1 LTRFLPIALVLGL
14 LGGGLGAALDALPAA
29 ATTAVSGVAFFGSS
43 YTAGATPTTW
53 TVEFTTSPTGTGPL
67 VGGDV
72 IYVTF
77 APGFVIPAFPTVL
90 VAGFNG
96 CATSSAAAS
105 TSGGTVTIVVPAGCT
120 LAVNGGAEVQI
131 SGITNPVAGS
141 YTNTSFYVSTTVDT
155 SITSP
160 PTNVVINGVST
171 PVTTDT
177 LTGVTFS
184 GSSMSAGATATTW
197 TVGFTTSSTGELLP
211 GDQIEVVFP
220 AGFVIPSNPAVTLG
234 AGFFDCTASP
244 QATAIASGT
253 TVLITLGP
261 GCELGDSTAASLS
274 IAGITNPAAGSYLN
288 TSFEVSTSVDFPA
301 SPAANVVITA
311 ATTTTVIS
319 TCSGSTGNAAFLCL
333 VYEDLLGRAA
343 DVGGLAAWEGQLA
356 LGASRQQVAYDI
368 ATSPEHLSDLV
379 QGDYEYFLGR
389 AADAGGLATWVGLLE
404 SGWSPQAVLEG
415 LLSSPE
421 YYADAGGTPSGFVTD
436 LYSDLL
442 GRTAD
447 AGGLASWVGHLNS
460 GVSRGAVVAG
470 FLYSSEY
477 ETKFVQDLYFFLLNR
492 GADPQGL
499 ATWVSELASGVSE
512 EWVISGIVGSPEFYV
527 LSQ

>member
-1 LTRFLPIALVLGL
+1 
-14 LGGGLGAALDALPAA
+14 
-29 ATTAVSGVAFFGSS
+29 
-43 YTAGATPTTW
+43 
-53 TVEFTTSPTGTGPL
+53 
-67 VGGDV
+67 
-72 IYVTF
+72 
-77 APGFVIPAFPTVL
+77 
-90 VAGFNG
+90 
-96 CATSSAAAS
+96 
-105 TSGGTVTIVVPAGCT
+105 
-120 LAVNGGAEVQI
+120 
-131 SGITNPVAGS
+131 
-141 YTNTSFYVSTTVDT
+141 
-155 SITSP
+155 
-160 PTNVVINGVST
+160 
-171 PVTTDT
+171 
-177 LTGVTFS
+177 
-184 GSSMSAGATATTW
+184 
-197 TVGFTTSSTGELLP
+197 
-211 GDQIEVVFP
+211 
-220 AGFVIPSNPAVTLG
+220 
-234 AGFFDCTASP
+234 
-244 QATAIASGT
+244 
-253 TVLITLGP
+253 
-261 GCELGDSTAASLS
+261 
-274 IAGITNPAAGSYLN
+274 
-288 TSFEVSTSVDFPA
+288 
-301 SPAANVVITA
+301 
-311 ATTTTVIS
+311 
-319 TCSGSTGNAAFLCL
+319 
-333 VYEDLLGRAA
+333 
-343 DVGGLAAWEGQLA
+343 
-356 LGASRQQVAYDI
+356 
-368 ATSPEHLSDLV
+368 V